1 MNQNTRARYVTREAI
16 LDLLSDDEAA
26 KVSSA
31 EGGPLHEGDEY
42 LDLTA
47 IEKGVQR
54 TDGVV
59 VPDGRVIPRRAVLDR
74 TWRAILQRLVDD
86 TAS

>member
-1 MNQNTRARYVTREAI
+1 MDQNTRARYVTRDAI

-26 KVSSA
+26 KVSGA
-31 EGGPLHEGDEY
+31 EGGPLSEGDEY

-54 TDGVV
+54 TNGAV
-59 VPDGRVIPRRAVLDR
+59 VPVGRVLPRRAVLDR
-74 TWRAILQRLVDD
+74 TWRAILQRIVDD
-86 TAS
+86 DAS

>member
-31 EGGPLHEGDEY
+31 EGGVLHEGDEY
-42 LDLTA
+42 LDLAA

-59 VPDGRVIPRRAVLDR
+59 VPVGRVIPRRAVLDR